1 MESREFSILDPDL
14 ELEKRIFL
22 EASAGTGKT
31 FAIEHFALRLILEK
45 GMSVDEILIV
55 TFTKKA
61 TSELRAR
68 LFSLIEKA
76 YAALTSEE
84 KFKKSLQ
91 DLPYL
96 KKLKNIK
103 KARDHLHRNRLIF
116 ENASISTLHAF
127 GLKALEKVDFDI
139 CLKQEIESP
148 KAFIKSFLSGLAQSA
163 DYNPYL
169 LKKLMR
175 SCGSSACFI
184 DTLTLMLSRS
194 AHFAKIP
201 PFSEVKE
208 RLKKELKVLSPP
220 QTFEALIKDLQ
231 ALGSEYKGILDRS
244 KKLKPNLIEIVD
256 ALSTS
261 LIANV
266 WDNDALS
273 LFCEKAEPLIKLL
286 GSSGKKKQE
295 SSGAGPLN
303 YFKVLKNAI
312 KDLELYLFD
321 PEVLLVQLA
330 YDLRLVCAQN
340 KEARVIFSPDD
351 ILYALQAKL
360 ACPNEGKAFSAKI
373 IKPYKAVII
382 DEFQDTDPVQWNLFS
397 QLFFRSKEQD
407 IYAMLVGDPKQSIY
421 GFRKADIYT
430 FFEAKKIFGSK
441 ASYYL
446 TTNYRSDSNL
456 TQSLNKLFALRK
468 EGTFLHLPKTDER
481 IVFLPSQSPQKDL
494 NEDGH
499 AFIKCPFECFLASIK
514 GAPNLR
520 TQEELVFPWI
530 ASCMLVLKKEG
541 ISFCDMA
548 LLAKDRFQIEAI
560 EAYLN
565 KCGIPTKVE
574 GDYSI
579 SKDKVWLMLKAFA
592 EAVLFPHDTAR
603 LALALSL
610 FGFEASLLLNEDFLK
625 EKAQVFQSL
634 LPVVHNCGFLKAASD
649 WLKSY
654 PIEEASAFYELADLL
669 EQKRLE
675 KRLLFSSLWNIQEL
689 FDAFE
694 ELLVSKERTL
704 KEGVRLTTIH
714 KSKGLEYGY
723 VFALGLVQRA
733 KGLGKVMSS
742 EGVITPSAL
751 VSEEKREME
760 IYELDAEKLRAF
772 YVALT
777 RAKHRAYLPIL
788 LSEQEPAFGAASC
801 NEVFFNEAFALD
813 KEVASLSKELLENYV
828 MKRLQEVGAK
838 VTLASKDSLFKNDLN
853 SSESFSELD
862 KANISTSRLINKRI
876 NFLENASKRLESCFY
891 KNIQML
897 SYSSITVPPYSE
909 EKIQIHPLESE
920 VPAGPKVGIWI
931 HEVLRVLLESGGY
944 QNLNESIFERA
955 CVRFIPSVFFEKYKT
970 ELFNWVKNALEKPL
984 PEIGPLKNIEWKDL
998 LVEQPFMWRI
1008 SDKSSDEIFIKGI
1021 IDLVVHVDGKLYI
1034 IDWKSNYLEDY
1045 SQSELE
1051 KAMHHHGYFVQA
1063 GLYRAALAKMV
1074 WPWEKAHFAKAHYVF
1089 LRGGSFSFEPRAFS
1103 IDKLL
1108 SKTEGAVC
1116 HTL

>member
-1 MESREFSILDPDL
+1 MESRDFSILDPDL

-68 LFSLIEKA
+68 LFSLIERA

-84 KFKKSLQ
+84 TFKKSLEE
-91 DLPYL
+91 LPYL
-96 KKLKNIK
+96 KKLKDIK
-103 KARDHLHRNRLIF
+103 KARDHLYRNRLIF

-127 GLKALEKVDFDI
+127 GLKALEKVDFDV

-148 KAFIKSFLSGLAQSA
+148 KAFIKSFLSGRAQGAS
-163 DYNPYL
+163 YNPYL

-175 SCGSSACFI
+175 SYGSSACFI
-184 DTLTLMLSRS
+184 DALTLMLSRS
-194 AHFAKIP
+194 AHFAKML

-208 RLKKELKVLSPP
+208 RLKKELEVLSPP

-231 ALGSEYKGILDRS
+231 ALGAEYKGILDRS
-244 KKLKPNLIEIVD
+244 KKLKPNLVEIVD
-256 ALSTS
+256 ALSAS
-261 LIANV
+261 FISNV
-266 WDNDALS
+266 WDDEALS
-273 LFCEKAEPLIKLL
+273 LFCEKAEPLVKLL
-286 GSSGKKKQE
+286 SSSGKKKKE
-295 SSGAGPLN
+295 PSGAGPLN
-303 YFKVLKNAI
+303 YFKALKNAT
-312 KDLELYLFD
+312 KGLELYLFD

-330 YDLRLVCAQN
+330 YDLRLVCAEN
-340 KEARVIFSPDD
+340 KEARAVFSPDD

-360 ACPNEGKAFSAKI
+360 ASPIEGKACTAKI
-373 IKPYKAVII
+373 IEPYKAVII
-382 DEFQDTDPVQWNLFS
+382 DEFQDTDPVQWDLFS
-397 QLFFRSKEQD
+397 RLFFKSKEQD
-407 IYAMLVGDPKQSIY
+407 LYGMLVGDPKQSIY

-441 ASYYL
+441 AAYYL

-468 EGTFLHLPKTDER
+468 DGTFLHLPKTGER
-481 IVFLPSQSPQKDL
+481 IVFVPSQSPKKHP

-499 AFIKCPFECFLASIK
+499 AAIEGPLECFLASIK
-514 GAPNLR
+514 GVPNLSA
-520 TQEELVFPWI
+520 QEELIFPWI
-530 ASCMLVLKKEG
+530 ASRMLALRKEG

-565 KCGIPTKVE
+565 RLDIPTKVE
-574 GDYSI
+574 GDYSV

-592 EAVLFPHDTAR
+592 EALLFPHDRAR

-610 FGFEASLLLNEDFLK
+610 FGFEARLLLNEDFLK

-634 LPVVHNCGFLKAASD
+634 LSVVHKYGFLTAASD
-649 WLKSY
+649 WLKIY
-654 PIEEASAFYELADLL
+654 PIQEASAFYELADLL

-689 FDAFE
+689 FEAFE
-694 ELLVSKERTL
+694 ELLISKERTS
-704 KEGVRLTTIH
+704 KKGVRLTTIH

-742 EGVITPSAL
+742 QGVITPSIC
-751 VSEEKREME
+751 VSEEEREME
-760 IYELDAEKLRAF
+760 IHELDAEKLRAF

-777 RAKHRAYLPIL
+777 RAKHRAYLPVL
-788 LSEQEPAFGAASC
+788 LSEKEPAFGTASC
-801 NEVFFNEAFALD
+801 NEVFFNEAFSLD
-813 KEVASLSKELLENYV
+813 KEVASLSKDSLENYV
-828 MKRLQEVGAK
+828 IKRLQKVGAK
-838 VTLASKDSLFKNDLN
+838 VTLASKDSFFENDLN
-853 SSESFSELD
+853 SSQSFSELD
-862 KANISTSRLINKRI
+862 RANVSAELISKRA
-876 NFLENASKRLESCFY
+876 NSLENASKRLESCFS
-891 KNIQML
+891 KNIQTL
-897 SYSSITVPPYSE
+897 SYSSITGSASLE
-909 EKIQIHPLESE
+909 EKIKIRPSESE

-931 HEVLRVLLESGGY
+931 HEVLRVLLESGAY
-944 QNLNESIFERA
+944 QNLNENTFERA
-955 CVRFIPSVFFEKYKT
+955 CARFVPSIFFEKYKAL
-970 ELFNWVKNALEKPL
+970 LFEWVKNALENPL
-984 PEIGPLKNIEWKDL
+984 PEIGPLKDIEWKDL
-998 LVEQPFMWRI
+998 LIEQPFMWRI
-1008 SDKSSDEIFIKGI
+1008 SNESSDEIFIKGI

-1051 KAMHHHGYFVQA
+1051 KAMHHHGYFIQA
-1063 GLYRAALAKMV
+1063 SLYRAALEKMV
-1074 WPWEKAHFAKAHYVF
+1074 WPWEQAHFAQAHYVF

-1103 IDKLL
+1103 MDKLL
-1108 SKTEGAVC
+1108 FKTEEAAC
-1116 HTL
+1116 HPL